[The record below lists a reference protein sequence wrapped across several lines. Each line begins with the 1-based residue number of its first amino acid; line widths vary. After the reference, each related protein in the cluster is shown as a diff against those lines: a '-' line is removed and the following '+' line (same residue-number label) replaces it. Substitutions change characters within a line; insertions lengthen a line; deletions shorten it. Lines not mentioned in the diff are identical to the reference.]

1 MRVIS
6 LNVNGIRAAER
17 KGFFNWMQAQ
27 NADIICLQETK
38 AQISSLVVI
47 LFAPKTIIVFIMM
60 LIKKAIVGLH
70 FTVEINQIRLLM
82 G

>member
-27 NADIICLQETK
+27 NADIICLQE
-38 AQISSLVVI
+38 VI
-47 LFAPKTIIVFIMM
+47 
-60 LIKKAIVGLH
+60 GLLWS
-70 FTVEINQIRLLM
+70 VKD
-82 G
+82 